1 MLRIDITTVTVVRPE
16 YADNANRILDAMD
29 RERECALSDWMT
41 TITRNPRG
49 TMPQYEGFRS
59 DWYDWEE
66 GEPDF
71 VDDQMSGDRIYVS
84 IF

>member
-1 MLRIDITTVTVVRPE
+1 MLKIDITTHT
-16 YADNANRILDAMD
+16 DNTDRILDAMD
-29 RERECALSDWMT
+29 REREYALSDWMAT
-41 TITRNPRG
+41 TTRNPRG

-71 VDDQMSGDRIYVS
+71 VDDNMAGDRLCVS
-84 IF
+84 IW